1 MVRSP
6 FEWFKTWRHGRGF
19 GVHSPLAFS
28 LLGEVLR
35 TPDGVA
41 YYDEEAISRI
51 FPRGRQRRIAR
62 TVYRLAAY
70 VNPASVAVLAHG
82 ARQALWSRLLHS
94 AIPSAR
100 VTAKVHPDSRLVI
113 VDDMSRYTPAPPPEA
128 DDTKGVYTIFTCLD
142 GNDARSEFDS
152 RISAGEFQGLVIDS
166 RRDMALGVER
176 RGLSTQTIA
185 ARF

>member
-1 MVRSP
+1 MVRSQ

-28 LLGEVLR
+28 LLSEVLR
-35 TPDGVA
+35 KPDGVA
-41 YYDEEAISRI
+41 YYDEEALSRA
-51 FPRGRQRRIAR
+51 FGRGRRRRVAR

-70 VNPASVAVLAHG
+70 VNPTSVAVLVG
-82 ARQALWSRLLHS
+82 ETELSQWSRLLHS
-94 AIPSAR
+94 AVPSAR

-128 DDTKGVYTIFTCLD
+128 DDTKGVYTIFTCLGD
-142 GNDARSEFDS
+142 KAARSEFDS
-152 RISAGEFQGLVIDS
+152 RISAGEFHGLVIDS

-176 RGLSTQTIA
+176 RGLSKQTIA

>member
-1 MVRSP
+1 MVP
-6 FEWFKTWRHGRGF
+6 NLFEWFKTWRHGRGF

-41 YYDEEAISRI
+41 YYDEEAISCI
-51 FPRGRQRRIAR
+51 FPQGRQRRISR
-62 TVYRLAAY
+62 TAYRLAAY
-70 VNPASVAVLAHG
+70 VNPCSVAVLADG
-82 ARQALWSRLLHS
+82 ARQALWSRLIHS
-94 AIPSAR
+94 ALPSAR

-128 DDTKGVYTIFTCLD
+128 DDTKGVYTIFTCLGD
-142 GNDARSEFDS
+142 KAARSEFDS